1 MIFVNTLGNIA
12 DIYPPAIQLVLS
24 RILSA
29 VAPPGITAQENR
41 KQCIK
46 VLIILSFRNDISS
59 NLFQYPCFGL
69 FTRHYLLQVLRLWSQ
84 RGVLPESVMCHH
96 MRELESLSGSTSVG
110 AYSRRS
116 SRTER
121 SLDDPLREMEGM
133 LVDEYGRFEYIV
145 YFVR

>member
-1 MIFVNTLGNIA
+1 MFVNATGNVA

-24 RILSA
+24 RLLSA
-29 VAPPGITAQENR
+29 VAPPGIGAQENR

-46 VLIILSFRNDISS
+46 VSIILSTWNDISFH
-59 NLFQYPCFGL
+59 LFFQYRYFGL
-69 FTRHYLLQVLRLWSQ
+69 LTIHCLPQVLRLWSQ
-84 RGVLPESVMCHH
+84 RGVLPESIIRHH
-96 MRELESLSGSTSVG
+96 IRELDSLSSSSSSG

-133 LVDEYGRFEYIV
+133 LVDEYGRFEYIGSF
-145 YFVR
+145 YL

>member
-1 MIFVNTLGNIA
+1 MFVDALGNVA

-24 RILSA
+24 RLLAA
-29 VAPPGITAQENR
+29 VAPPGSNAQENR

-46 VLIILSFRNDISS
+46 VSIILSTRNNVSF
-59 NLFQYPCFGL
+59 NLFFQYPCFCFL
-69 FTRHYLLQVLRLWSQ
+69 TLHCLLQVLRLWSQ
-84 RGVLPESVMCHH
+84 RGVLPEPIVRHH
-96 MRELESLSGSTSVG
+96 MRELESLSGSSSVG

-145 YFVR
+145 NFS